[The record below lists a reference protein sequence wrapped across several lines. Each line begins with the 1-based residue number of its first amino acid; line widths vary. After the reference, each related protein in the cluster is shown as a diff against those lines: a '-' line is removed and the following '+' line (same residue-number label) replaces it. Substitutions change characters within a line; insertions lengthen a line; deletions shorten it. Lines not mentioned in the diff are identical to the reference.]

1 LPVAIK
7 NLPVFIFAAVLG
19 AASEPAKPIEPRVP
33 KLNSVFPQGAQPGT
47 KLRVEVLGEFI
58 DRAQTVVFLDPAVR
72 GDVVES
78 TYTRLALDF
87 TTAPDAPLG
96 PHYFRIVTPRGASN
110 VLLFRIGDRPHIQE
124 KEPNSTFEQAQE
136 VPIPATIDGRLDTDG
151 DFDFFRF
158 HAEKGQSWIFDLLAA
173 RNGNGLDAALILTDA
188 KGRKLRHSEDVFIW
202 DPFIQ
207 YTFEEAGDYYA
218 IVQPTH
224 RHNDPNF
231 AYQLDIRT
239 APHLETIS
247 PISIP
252 PGVTLEA
259 TIFGAGLTGSG
270 KLWSEA
276 PGFSGDVLEM
286 RGATARV
293 KIHVPADAR
302 EGPTQLAIATPG
314 GRSNP
319 VALLIDRTPAYSAG
333 GEIHPPISINGV
345 ARYRQ
350 PERFAFDVKAGDTLV
365 FEVRAQRFGSP
376 VDSLVRIV
384 DTLGNQLAANDDY
397 NFPGSHFS
405 KDSFLSHEFKEGGRY
420 FVEIRNLWK
429 TTGEDFPYQLLVHP
443 PQPRFE
449 LELEMDSRYLYAGAP
464 ASVKVKVL
472 REDGY
477 KEPVRVDVKG
487 LPPGVTADPL
497 EISADKEE
505 GDLVFHVPADAKPGT
520 YGNLQVTAAGT
531 SRPAWKSVRIA
542 SGGGEGET
550 FATVDQATLAV
561 IEKPQ
566 FSLEAA
572 VETVNL
578 VRGGTAEFQVAI
590 SRADGFSVPVHFFF
604 ENLPPGVT
612 AGDATG
618 LPGAAN
624 VTIQLT
630 AAKDARPGRFS
641 RVAVLGRAD
650 DGQTQ
655 QAPHITIALD

>member
-1 LPVAIK
+1 MK
-7 NLPVFIFAAVLG
+7 KLPVFLFAAAL
-19 AASEPAKPIEPRVP
+19 AAGSEPAKPIEPRVP
-33 KLNSVFPQGAQPGT
+33 KLTSVFPQGAQPGA

-58 DRAQTVVFLDPAVR
+58 DRAQAVVFLDPAIH
-72 GDVVES
+72 GNVVET

-87 TTAPDAPLG
+87 ATAPDAPLG
-96 PHYFRIVTPRGASN
+96 PHYFRVVTPRGASN
-110 VLLFRIGDRPHIQE
+110 VLLFRIGDQPHILEQ
-124 KEPNSTFEQAQE
+124 EPNSTFEQAQP
-136 VPIPATIDGRLDTDG
+136 VPIPATINGRLNTDG

-158 HAEKGQSWIFDLLAA
+158 HVEKGQSWIFDLRAA
-173 RNGNGLDAALILTDA
+173 RNGNGLDAALILADA

-207 YTFEEAGDYYA
+207 YTFDEAGEYYA

-247 PISIP
+247 PISMP
-252 PGVTLEA
+252 PGATVEA
-259 TIFGAGLTGSG
+259 TVFGAGLTGSG
-270 KLWSEA
+270 KLWFET

-293 KIHVPADAR
+293 TIHALANAR
-302 EGPTQLAIATPG
+302 EGPMQLAIATPG

-319 VALLIDRTPAYSAG
+319 ATLLIDRTPVYSG
-333 GEIHPPISINGV
+333 GAEIHPPVSINGI

-384 DTLGNQLAANDDY
+384 DTLGNQVAANDDY
-397 NFPGSHFS
+397 DFPGSHFS
-405 KDSFLSHEFKEGGRY
+405 KDSYISHEFKEGGHF

-429 TTGEDFPYQLLVHP
+429 TTGEDFPYQLLVRP
-443 PQPRFE
+443 PEPRFE

-464 ASVKVKVL
+464 ASVKVKAL
-472 REDGY
+472 RQDGY
-477 KEPVRVDVKG
+477 KEPVRVAVTG

-497 EISADKEE
+497 EISGDKDD
-505 GDLVFHVPADAKPGT
+505 GDLVFHVPADAQPGT
-520 YGNLQVTAAGT
+520 YGNLQVTAPGAPQ
-531 SRPAWKSVRIA
+531 PAWKSVRIA

-590 SRADGFSVPVHFFF
+590 SRAEAFSAPVHFFF
-604 ENLPPGVT
+604 ENLPSGVI
-612 AGDATG
+612 AREAAG
-618 LPGAAN
+618 LPGATS

-650 DGQTQ
+650 DGQVQ
-655 QAPHITIALD
+655 EAPHITIALD

>member
-1 LPVAIK
+1 MPLAIK
-7 NLPVFIFAAVLG
+7 KLPAVLFAAVV
-19 AASEPAKPIEPRVP
+19 AAGSEPAKPIEPRAP
-33 KLNSVFPQGAQPGT
+33 KLTSVFPQGAQPGT
-47 KLRVEVLGEFI
+47 KLRVEVLGEFT
-58 DRAQTVVFLDPAVR
+58 DRAQTVVFLDPAVH
-72 GDVVES
+72 GDVAES

-96 PHYFRIVTPRGASN
+96 PHYFRVVTPRGASN
-110 VLLFRIGDRPHIQE
+110 VLLFRVGDQPHILEQ
-124 KEPNSTFEQAQE
+124 EPNSTFDQAQE
-136 VPIPATIDGRLDTDG
+136 VPVPATINGRLNTDG

-158 HAEKGQSWIFDLLAA
+158 HAEKGQSWIFDLRAA
-173 RNGNGLDAALILTDA
+173 RNGNGLDAALILADA
-188 KGRKLRHSEDVFIW
+188 KGRRLRHSEDVFIW

-207 YTFEEAGDYYA
+207 YTFDEAGAYYA

-247 PISIP
+247 PISMP
-252 PGVTLEA
+252 PGATAEA
-259 TIFGAGLTGSG
+259 TVFGAGLAGSG
-270 KLWSEA
+270 KLWFEA
-276 PGFSGDVLEM
+276 PGFSGEVIEM
-286 RGATARV
+286 RGTTARV
-293 KIHVPADAR
+293 KIHAPANAR

-319 VALLIDRTPAYSAG
+319 ATLLIDRTPVHSGG
-333 GEIHPPISINGV
+333 GEIHPPVSIHGI

-350 PERFAFDVKAGDTLV
+350 PERFAFDVKPGDTLV

-384 DTLGNQLAANDDY
+384 DTLGNQVAANDDY

-405 KDSFLSHEFKEGGRY
+405 KDSYLSHEFKDGGRY

-464 ASVKVKVL
+464 ASVKVMVL
-472 REDGY
+472 RQDGY
-477 KEPVRVDVKG
+477 KEPVRVEVKG

-497 EISADKEE
+497 EIPTGKDE

-520 YGNLQVTAAGT
+520 YGNLQVTAGGA
-531 SRPAWKSVRIA
+531 SQPAWKSVRIG

-561 IEKPQ
+561 IEKPE

-578 VRGGTAEFQVAI
+578 VRGGTAEFQVGI
-590 SRADGFSVPVHFFF
+590 SRAEGFSTPVRFFF

-612 AGDATG
+612 AREATG

-641 RVAVLGRAD
+641 RVSILGRAD
-650 DGQTQ
+650 DGQVQ
-655 QAPHITIALD
+655 QAPHVTIALD